1 MATLEYFTIEE
12 LLQKKAILEM
22 QDGNHGE
29 QHPSQ
34 SDFVDKGIPF
44 LTATHVFDNQVFLN
58 LAPRISPDKAKK
70 LRIGWIQPNDVLL
83 SHNATVGRVGV
94 VPQFDGKAVIGTSLT
109 YYRLNPKWF
118 NSDFFALILNS
129 QEFQSQLEQLMKQT
143 TRNQVPITRQRELIV
158 PVLPISE
165 QKRIATIAQKA
176 DRLRRTR
183 RYALQLSDTYL
194 RSVFLEMF
202 GDARTN
208 PNNFPTEPLGDSL
221 EKFESGVNF
230 NPVSERE
237 PASQWRVL
245 KVSAVTSGVF
255 EPYESKPIK
264 PDVTFND
271 TLVVKKGDLLM
282 SRANTRELVGAIC
295 MVREQPPKVLLPDKL
310 WRVKFSK
317 HSKLEPNYVLY
328 ALRQPKLR
336 KIIAD
341 MASGTSGSMKNISK
355 EQAATLPILIPPFA
369 LQEKFAQIVQ
379 KFERLRT
386 QQREADRQA
395 EHLFQTLLHRAFRG
409 ELTSQNTDGEPE
421 SVLLEEIRAQQ
432 AKAEAKAKTATQAMG
447 NAADYLGTKAKQQD
461 IEPIQLKFP
470 GFE

>member
-1 MATLEYFTIEE
+1 MASLEYFTIEE

-29 QHPSQ
+29 QHPRQ

-58 LAPRISPDKAKK
+58 LALRISPDKSKK

-94 VPQFDGKAVIGTSLT
+94 VPQFEGKAVIGTSLT

-118 NSDFFALILNS
+118 SPDFFALVLSS
-129 QEFQSQLEQLMKQT
+129 QEFQSQLEQIMKQT

-165 QKRIATIAQKA
+165 QKRIAAIAQKA

-194 RSVFLEMF
+194 QSVFLEMF
-202 GDARTN
+202 GNPATNPKSWDCATIDDVVATSQYGTSEKSNSEKRGYPILGMGNITYSGHIDLTSLSYIELSEKEFSELKLVPGDIIFNRTN
-208 PNNFPTEPLGDSL
+208 ST
-221 EKFESGVNF
+221 
-230 NPVSERE
+230 
-237 PASQWRVL
+237 
-245 KVSAVTSGVF
+245 
-255 EPYESKPIK
+255 
-264 PDVTFND
+264 
-271 TLVVKKGDLLM
+271 
-282 SRANTRELVGAIC
+282 ELVGKTAHWNYKIDA
-295 MVREQPPKVLLPDKL
+295 VLASYLVKLKLKKEVLPDYFAAL
-310 WRVKFSK
+310 LNSK
-317 HSKLEPNYVLY
+317 YFKQLFQERCKKAIGQS
-328 ALRQPKLR
+328 
-336 KIIAD
+336 
-341 MASGTSGSMKNISK
+341 NISPTLLK
-355 EQAATLPILIPPFA
+355 EFPMVVPPLP

-409 ELTSQNTDGEPE
+409 ELTSQDTNDEPA
-421 SVLLEEIRAQQ
+421 SALLEEIGAEQAQ
-432 AKAEAKAKTATQAMG
+432 AEAEAKAATQSMSD
-447 NAADYLGTKAKQQD
+447 AAEYLGTKAKQED
-461 IEPIQLKFP
+461 TEPIQLTIP
-470 GFE
+470 GIE

>member
-1 MATLEYFTIEE
+1 LTIIVNVPLSKVCDIVGGSQPPKTDFIYQDKPEYIRLIQIQDYKSDKRKTYIPKSKAKRFCSKEDIMIGRYGPPIFQILRGLDGAYNVALMKASPKDDKVLDREYLYYFLQNKSLLDYIISNSERTAGQDGVRKE
-12 LLQKKAILEM
+12 LLDEYPIPLPPLE
-22 QDGNHGE
+22 
-29 QHPSQ
+29 
-34 SDFVDKGIPF
+34 
-44 LTATHVFDNQVFLN
+44 
-58 LAPRISPDKAKK
+58 
-70 LRIGWIQPNDVLL
+70 
-83 SHNATVGRVGV
+83 
-94 VPQFDGKAVIGTSLT
+94 
-109 YYRLNPKWF
+109 
-118 NSDFFALILNS
+118 
-129 QEFQSQLEQLMKQT
+129 
-143 TRNQVPITRQRELIV
+143 
-158 PVLPISE
+158 E
-165 QKRIATIAQKA
+165 QKRIVAIAQKA

-194 RSVFLEMF
+194 RSVFLQMF

-208 PNNFPTEPLGDSL
+208 PNNFPIEPLGDSL

-355 EQAATLPILIPPFA
+355 DQAATLPILIPPFA

-379 KFERLRT
+379 KFDRLRT
-386 QQREADRQA
+386 QQREAERQA
-395 EHLFQTLLHRAFRG
+395 EHLFQTILHRAFRG
-409 ELTSQNTDGEPE
+409 ELTSQNADDEPE

-432 AKAEAKAKTATQAMG
+432 AKAEAEAKTATQAMG
-447 NAADYLGTKAKQQD
+447 DAAEYLGTKAKQQD